1 MAPAPAVAAAADSV
15 ARITLRSAPLG
26 RTVSVVVSPP
36 DAHVQID
43 GMDAPVQR
51 GVVSFTGGL
60 GSVHRLRLSAERRE
74 TAVDVT
80 IAEEGPV
87 PPEVR
92 VGRSPV
98 GERR

>member
-1 MAPAPAVAAAADSV
+1 VSV
-15 ARITLRSAPLG
+15 A
-26 RTVSVVVSPP
+26 VSPP

-60 GSVHRLRLSAERRE
+60 GTVHRVRLSAGRRE

-92 VGRSPV
+92 VGRPSHAKP
-98 GERR
+98 